1 GRLEVCRGDESSDAD
16 RLDLRRDTL
25 RLQRGLAVWLI
36 KAAAGVSWRRDCNV
50 TDAKKTPESL
60 RLSGVFDFLAGT
72 SDAKSAGIRRKGRG
86 MNPFL
91 LCIQQNAEPC
101 KFFSVQRKFFR

>member
-1 GRLEVCRGDESSDAD
+1 MADEGCSGGVATG
-16 RLDLRRDTL
+16 LQCYRRKKNTGEFATL
-25 RLQRGLAVWLI
+25 G
-36 KAAAGVSWRRDCNV
+36 C
-50 TDAKKTPESL
+50 
-60 RLSGVFDFLAGT
+60 FDFWAGT

>member
-1 GRLEVCRGDESSDAD
+1 MIAEGRRLEVCRGDESSDAD

-50 TDAKKTPESL
+50 TDAKKHRRVCNS
-60 RLSGVFDFLAGT
+60 RVFLIFWRVRQMRKARELGAK
-72 SDAKSAGIRRKGRG
+72 DA
-86 MNPFL
+86 
-91 LCIQQNAEPC
+91 
-101 KFFSVQRKFFR
+101 V